1 MLFGYQ
7 LPELKNII
15 NLFRWKNI
23 LTIEETDEIELSM
36 GTLIDN
42 FIEGDVLGFSNP
54 YFELNLKEYVF
65 KNMLLSLGEVFCL
78 NNSCSSDR
86 KETVNIN
93 IPLKTQLEE
102 ELENIY
108 LKIHKYYFTK
118 YYPPRSY
125 ADSFIRVEPNIEQ
138 MSIKI
143 KYIENK
149 PQPEQRTTE
158 WYEFR
163 YNLITASS
171 AWKAFKSQATMNQ
184 LIVEKCKDLNV
195 SKYDTVNT
203 ATPMHHGNKYEDV
216 SIMLYES
223 MYNTKVK
230 DYGCIQHDTFKFLGA
245 SPDGINVDA
254 SSSRYGR
261 MLEIKNPT
269 TRAITGVPKEDYWI
283 QMQLQMETCNLNECD
298 FLETV
303 FKEYDSEE
311 DFMNDGTFTHTEE
324 GQIKGMIV
332 YFMKDGK
339 PFYEYMPLY
348 YSKDHRDIWYDE
360 IMSKNNDLTWIKDIY
375 WWLDEYSCVLV
386 LRNKLWFENA
396 ISKIQDI
403 WTIIEKERK
412 TGHEH
417 RLPKKQNRGSR
428 SNSLVDATN
437 NNVSGNIDTSN
448 TGNRCL
454 INVDNL

>member
-1 MLFGYQ
+1 
-7 LPELKNII
+7 
-15 NLFRWKNI
+15 
-23 LTIEETDEIELSM
+23 
-36 GTLIDN
+36 
-42 FIEGDVLGFSNP
+42 
-54 YFELNLKEYVF
+54 
-65 KNMLLSLGEVFCL
+65 
-78 NNSCSSDR
+78 
-86 KETVNIN
+86 
-93 IPLKTQLEE
+93 
-102 ELENIY
+102 
-108 LKIHKYYFTK
+108 
-118 YYPPRSY
+118 
-125 ADSFIRVEPNIEQ
+125 
-138 MSIKI
+138 
-143 KYIENK
+143 
-149 PQPEQRTTE
+149 
-158 WYEFR
+158 
-163 YNLITASS
+163 
-171 AWKAFKSQATMNQ
+171 
-184 LIVEKCKDLNV
+184 
-195 SKYDTVNT
+195 
-203 ATPMHHGNKYEDV
+203 
-216 SIMLYES
+216 
-223 MYNTKVK
+223 
-230 DYGCIQHDTFKFLGA
+230 
-245 SPDGINVDA
+245 
-254 SSSRYGR
+254 
-261 MLEIKNPT
+261 
-269 TRAITGVPKEDYWI
+269 
-283 QMQLQMETCNLNECD
+283 MQLQMETCNLNECD